1 MKNALIKLAT
11 HLDNKGYYREA
22 NYLDVLTK
30 RAMHVGQDGKYPDVI
45 HPFVTFK
52 PDPEETERLKPI
64 IMAHLEDM
72 KDSLIDIRDNAE
84 ADDADDAEHYLQDI
98 EHYTEEDPPEMLA
111 DANNYVLHALQFLVF
126 DIAEFT
132 SEKAGKIEK
141 DFELFLSS
149 MGTQTGTA
157 VFASNRRSELIKLA
171 THLDKKGHYKE
182 ADYLDALVKNNSL
195 NHQG

>member
-1 MKNALIKLAT
+1 MENALIKLAT
-11 HLDNKGYYREA
+11 HLDNKGFKREA
-22 NYLDVLTK
+22 DYLDVVIRK
-30 RAMHVGQDGKYPDVI
+30 MAWHVGQ
-45 HPFVTFK
+45 
-52 PDPEETERLKPI
+52 PDPKETERLKPI
-64 IMAHLEDM
+64 IIAHLEDM
-72 KDSLIDIRDNAE
+72 KEILIDIRDNVE
-84 ADDADDAEHYLQDI
+84 GDDADDAEYYLQDI

-126 DIAEFT
+126 DIAEIT
-132 SEKAGKIEK
+132 KEKAGKIEK

-195 NHQG
+195 NHQS